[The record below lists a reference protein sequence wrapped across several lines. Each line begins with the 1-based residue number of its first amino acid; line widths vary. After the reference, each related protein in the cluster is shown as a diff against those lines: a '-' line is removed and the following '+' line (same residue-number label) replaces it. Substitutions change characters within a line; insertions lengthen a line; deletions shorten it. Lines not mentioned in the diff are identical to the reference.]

1 MKDPLITMSPN
12 IIAQYLEKNP
22 EEFTKEDLIKYI
34 EGNEIRMVNFR
45 FVGGDGR
52 LKTINFIIN
61 SKAHLD
67 QLLSAGER
75 VDGSSLF
82 SYIDSTSSDL
92 YVIPRYKTAYLNP
105 FSSIPAID
113 ILCSYYTSDGSR
125 LPSSPENIAR
135 KAHEALKSSTGLNLE
150 AMGELEYYIFSDR
163 QHQYPSMSQEGYEES
178 SPFSKWES
186 LRCEAIQAIAQA
198 GGKIKYAHSEVGS
211 ICGEDHDMEQHEI
224 EFLPV
229 PLEDAA
235 DQVVIARWAL
245 RMIGYKYGVTISF
258 APKILVGQAGNGLH
272 IHTKLVEDGTNVLV
286 EENQLSGLAKRAVAG
301 YLNLASSLTA
311 FGNTVPISYL
321 RLVPHQEAPTLICWG
336 DRNRNVLVRVP
347 LGWIGAKN
355 MAGDANPQDE
365 GDNLESTSRQT
376 VEFRCPD
383 GSADIY
389 LLLAGLAVAARYGL
403 EREAALEEAEKL
415 YVDAKTFFP
424 ETGNIQDGLPK
435 LPASC
440 WESAECLLKDREI
453 YQRDGVFPE
462 AVIEGIVKKLK
473 SFNDKDLSGQ
483 ISGKEDEIKKLVDKY
498 LHC

>member
-1 MKDPLITMSPN
+1 VKDPRITMSPN

-67 QLLSAGER
+67 QLLSEGER

-82 SYIDSTSSDL
+82 SYIDSASSDL

-105 FSSIPAID
+105 FSSIPSVD
-113 ILCSYYTSDGSR
+113 MLCSYYTSDGSR

-135 KAHEALKSSTGLNLE
+135 KAHEVLKSSTGLIFE
-150 AMGELEYYIFSDR
+150 AMGELEYYVFYDR
-163 QHQYPSMSQEGYEES
+163 QHQYPVVAQKGYEES
-178 SPFSKWES
+178 TPFSKWER

-198 GGKIKYAHSEVGS
+198 GGKIKYGHSEVGS

-272 IHTKLVEDGTNVLV
+272 IHTKLVKDGMNVMV
-286 EENQLSGLAKRAVAG
+286 EGNQLSDLAKKAVAG
-301 YLNLASSLTA
+301 YLNLAYSLTA

-365 GDNLESTSRQT
+365 GDDLEFTSRQT
-376 VEFRCPD
+376 IEFRCPD

-403 EREAALEEAEKL
+403 EREDAVDEADKL
-415 YVDAKTFFP
+415 YVDANTFSP

-462 AVIEGIVKKLK
+462 AVINGIVKKLK
-473 SFNDKDLSGQ
+473 SFEDKDLSAKLF
-483 ISGKEDEIKKLVDKY
+483 GKEDEIKKLVNKY

>member
-1 MKDPLITMSPN
+1 MKDPRITMSPN
-12 IIAQYLEKNP
+12 IIAQYLDKYP
-22 EEFTKEDLIKYI
+22 EEFTKGDLVKYI

-125 LPSSPENIAR
+125 LPSSPENITR
-135 KAHEALKSSTGLNLE
+135 KAHKAFKSSTGLNLE
-150 AMGELEYYIFSDR
+150 AMGELEYYVFSDR
-163 QHQYPSMSQEGYEES
+163 QHRYPSMSQEGYEES
-178 SPFSKWES
+178 SPFSKWER
-186 LRCEAIQAIAQA
+186 LRCEALQAIAQA
-198 GGKIKYAHSEVGS
+198 GGKVKYGHAEVGS

-235 DQVVIARWAL
+235 DQVVIARWVL

-272 IHTKLVEDGTNVLV
+272 IHTKLVKNGTNVMV
-286 EENQLSGLAKRAVAG
+286 EENQLSDLAKKMIAG
-301 YLNLASSLTA
+301 YLHLASSLTA

-365 GDNLESTSRQT
+365 GDEPEFNGRQT
-376 VEFRCPD
+376 VEIRCPD

-403 EREAALEEAEKL
+403 EREGTVDEAEKF
-415 YVDAKTFFP
+415 YVDANTFFP
-424 ETGNIQDGLPK
+424 ETGKNQDGLPK

-453 YQRDGVFPE
+453 YQRDDVFPLV
-462 AVIEGIVKKLK
+462 VIDGIVKKLQGY
-473 SFNDKDLSGQ
+473 NDQDLSDKLR
-483 ISGKEDEIKKLVDKY
+483 GKDDEIKKLVDKY

>member
-1 MKDPLITMSPN
+1 
-12 IIAQYLEKNP
+12 
-22 EEFTKEDLIKYI
+22 
-34 EGNEIRMVNFR
+34 
-45 FVGGDGR
+45 
-52 LKTINFIIN
+52 
-61 SKAHLD
+61 
-67 QLLSAGER
+67 
-75 VDGSSLF
+75 
-82 SYIDSTSSDL
+82 
-92 YVIPRYKTAYLNP
+92 
-105 FSSIPAID
+105 
-113 ILCSYYTSDGSR
+113 
-125 LPSSPENIAR
+125 
-135 KAHEALKSSTGLNLE
+135 
-150 AMGELEYYIFSDR
+150 MGELEYYVFSDR
-163 QHQYPSMSQEGYEES
+163 QQRYPSMSQEGYEES
-178 SPFSKWES
+178 SPFSKWER
-186 LRCEAIQAIAQA
+186 LRCEAMQAIAQA
-198 GGKIKYAHSEVGS
+198 GGKVKYAHSEVGS
-211 ICGEDHDMEQHEI
+211 ICGEDYDMEQHEI

-235 DQVVIARWAL
+235 DQVVIARWVL

-272 IHTKLVEDGTNVLV
+272 IHTKLVKNGTNVMV
-286 EENQLSGLAKRAVAG
+286 EENQLSDLAKRAVAG

-311 FGNTVPISYL
+311 FGNTIPISYL

-365 GDNLESTSRQT
+365 GDDLEFTSRQT
-376 VEFRCPD
+376 VELRCPD

-415 YVDAKTFFP
+415 YVDAETFFP
-424 ETGNIQDGLPK
+424 ETGNFQDGLPK

-462 AVIEGIVKKLK
+462 AVIDGIVKKLK